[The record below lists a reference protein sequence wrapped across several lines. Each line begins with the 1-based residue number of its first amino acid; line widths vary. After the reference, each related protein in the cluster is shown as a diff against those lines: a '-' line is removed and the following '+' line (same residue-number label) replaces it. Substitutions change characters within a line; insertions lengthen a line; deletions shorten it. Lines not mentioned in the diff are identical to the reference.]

1 MLEGRRLSEQLRVVA
16 FTLMVLGGLLAL
28 VSLFADPL
36 ALGMPN
42 SGFGLK
48 QISGTF
54 VGLAVV
60 AAGLLIW
67 RRSER

>member
-1 MLEGRRLSEQLRVVA
+1 MREQLRVVA
-16 FTLMVLGGLLAL
+16 FTMMVLGGLLAL

-48 QISGTF
+48 QLAGTIA
-54 VGLAVV
+54 GLAV
-60 AAGLLIW
+60 AGSGVLIW
-67 RRSER
+67 RRSEG

>member
-1 MLEGRRLSEQLRVVA
+1 LREQLRVVA
-16 FTLMVLGGLLAL
+16 FTMMVLGGLLAL

-48 QISGTF
+48 QMAGTF
-54 VGLAVV
+54 VGLAI
-60 AAGLLIW
+60 AGSGVLIW
-67 RRSER
+67 RRSEA